1 MSSFGEAATMPA
13 RTARQQLAQALDAFT
28 QSSVELERQ
37 RQRARRI
44 DGRIIGTGQADYTK
58 ANTHYRLRIAGKPFQ
73 LIDAPGIEG
82 DVKRYSHLVEE
93 AVAKAH
99 LVFFVNGTNK
109 KPEAK
114 TAREIGRYLR
124 RNTQVLPIVNVR
136 GLADAYE
143 FEEDRGAIA
152 DNKEAANALLQTE
165 SVLQAALGEGVV
177 LPGHCVQG
185 NLAFSALAI
194 DVDSGLTSIHPDR
207 QDLARAQR
215 GYLEAFGSAA
225 DMLRFSEVSAL
236 VDVLTARTRT
246 FESDIVESNKGQVL
260 ALVGQTKGTLAR
272 MREQHAKFM
281 ASVAPHFNACLK
293 EVERV
298 RDDTLRDTR
307 AELQGASNTFF
318 VDITAA
324 SDEVIE
330 RNFGNVAAID
340 TSLREA
346 IAAHQETLGRRWK
359 ERCDGASSRMEE
371 DVANATRR
379 LTEDVDRMNLQ
390 LRLETPLPRNSL
402 GLDAGHLEMDLSLT
416 DWGGMVAEV
425 GSYAF
430 LGFEIGTTF
439 PGYGNLI
446 GAAVGVVAGLV
457 KVIASWLTGKR
468 DRIRKA
474 QKQMHAQI
482 EALQIKQKIEVDALH
497 AQLSQHITTALDQ
510 AARQPILQSKAA
522 LARPGALLDE
532 QIKALSD
539 ISNQIREMPRGSIHE
554 IRC

>member
-1 MSSFGEAATMPA
+1 MPVRSA
-13 RTARQQLAQALDAFT
+13 PPQLVEVLNAFT

-37 RQRARRI
+37 RQRSRRV

-58 ANTHYRLRIAGKPFQ
+58 ANTHFRLRIAGKPFQ

-143 FEEDRGAIA
+143 FDEDRGAIA
-152 DNKEAANALLQTE
+152 DNTEAANALLQTA

-177 LPGHCVQG
+177 LPGRCVQG

-194 DVDSGLTSIHPDR
+194 DADSGLTSIHPER
-207 QDLARAQR
+207 EDLARAQR
-215 GYLEAFGSAA
+215 GYLEVFGSAA
-225 DMLRFSEVSAL
+225 DMLRFSEVSVLA
-236 VDVLTARTRT
+236 DVLTARART
-246 FESDIVESNKGQVL
+246 FELDIVESNKGQIL
-260 ALVGQTKGTLAR
+260 ALVEQAEGTLAR

-298 RDDTLRDTR
+298 RDDALRDAR
-307 AELQGASNTFF
+307 AEIHSASNTFF

-340 TSLREA
+340 MKLREA
-346 IAAHQETLGRRWK
+346 IAANQDSLGRRW
-359 ERCDGASSRMEE
+359 EEWCDGASKRMEE
-371 DVANATRR
+371 DVANAARR

-390 LRLETPLPRNSL
+390 LRLETPLPRNSPD
-402 GLDAGHLEMDLSLT
+402 LDAGDLEMDLSLR

-430 LGFEIGTTF
+430 LGFKIGTTF
-439 PGYGNLI
+439 PGYGNII
-446 GAAVGVVAGLV
+446 GAVAGVVAGLV
-457 KVIASWLTGKR
+457 KVIASLLTGKR
-468 DRIRKA
+468 DRIREA
-474 QKQMHAQI
+474 QKKMHAQI
-482 EALQIKQKIEVDALH
+482 EALQVKQKIELETLH
-497 AQLSQHITTALDQ
+497 AKLSQRITTALDQ
-510 AARQPILQSKAA
+510 GARQPILLSEAA

-532 QIKALSD
+532 QIKVLAD
-539 ISNQIREMPRGSIHE
+539 ISNQIRNMPRGSIHE